1 MLLHLFWN
9 LIAFVLAL
17 SILITVHEYGHF
29 VAARLL
35 KVKVERFSIGFGP
48 VLWSWRDSN
57 DTEYVISAVL
67 FGGYVKLFNTQKKIA
82 SCNEERNQSFD
93 CKRIWKKSVIV
104 VSGPMFNFLF
114 SIVLYALVF
123 MIGVPIY
130 KPIIHSVIPNS
141 IVAQSHVPSGVEI
154 KSINNILTRDWDAVR
169 LEILNS
175 IGKEKIIISAT
186 PINSTHIQTYTINL
200 SRNWFNKSTNNNDP
214 IITLGI
220 LPFNTHVSPIL
231 SGIQPDS
238 AAQRAGLKIGDKI
251 ISIDDQLIHNW
262 ESFITII
269 KNNPEKTFKI
279 IVERKNKILNFSLT
293 PDKKYLIPSDK
304 AEGVIGV
311 FPKITCIPKKHHT
324 IHQYRLYPA
333 ILEACKKTWKLI
345 CLTTNTLFKLVT
357 GDIRI
362 THLSGP
368 IAIAQGAGAS
378 AQSGVIYYL
387 MFLSLISINLG
398 IINLL
403 PFPTLDGGHLF
414 FFIIEKIKGKSIS
427 KETQSFGYIIGSII
441 LTFMMCLAIFNDISR
456 LW

>member
-1 MLLHLFWN
+1 MLLHFFWN
-9 LIAFVLAL
+9 LTTFILAL
-17 SILITVHEYGHF
+17 SVLITVHEYGHF
-29 VAARLL
+29 VAARFL

-57 DTEYVISAVL
+57 DTEYVISVVL

-82 SCNEERNQSFD
+82 SCNEEYNNSFD

-104 VSGPMFNFLF
+104 VSGPIFNFLF
-114 SIVLYALVF
+114 AIVLYTLVF

-141 IVAQSHVPSGVEI
+141 IVAQSNIPSGVEI

-175 IGKEKIIISAT
+175 IGKEKIVISAT
-186 PINSTHIQTYTINL
+186 PINNTHIQTYIINL
-200 SRNWFNKSTNNNDP
+200 SHNWFNKSTNNKDP

-220 LPFNTHVSPIL
+220 LPFNTHVLPIL
-231 SGIQPDS
+231 SRIQPDS

-293 PDKKYLIPSDK
+293 PNKKHLIPFDK
-304 AEGVIGV
+304 TEGVIGV
-311 FPKITCIPKKHHT
+311 FPKIICIPTKHHT
-324 IHQYRLYPA
+324 IHQYGLYLA
-333 ILEACKKTWKLI
+333 ILEACEKTWKLI
-345 CLTTNTLFKLVT
+345 CLTTNTLFKLIT
-357 GDIRI
+357 GDVGI

-414 FFIIEKIKGKSIS
+414 FFMIEKIKGKSIS

-441 LTFMMCLAIFNDISR
+441 LTLIMCLSIFNDISR